1 MHSWRNP
8 TMLLCLIVPIH
19 LMDKLPLPY
28 SKLRQQLELG
38 LLTCEQLVRIYLDR
52 IRKYNSIYNAF
63 LEVYEE
69 EALAKAKEVDDK
81 FKAGNAGKLAGLV
94 VGIKDLLCY
103 ENHHSSAGSK
113 ILKGFRSTFSAT
125 VVQRLIDQDAIIIGR
140 QNCDEFGMG
149 STNENSAYGPVL
161 NFKDVN
167 KVSGG
172 SSGGSAVAVQAD
184 FCQVSLGTDTGGSI
198 RMPAAFCGIS
208 GLKPTYGK
216 VSRWGLIAYASSF
229 DSIGPMAKN
238 VEDLELVL
246 QVIAGEDGQD
256 STLLNQQISYN
267 KNKKLAYIKE
277 VVEHESIQSEI
288 RDAFFE
294 QVKKLED
301 LGYQIEAVNF
311 PYLEQLL
318 PTYYVLTTAE
328 SSSNLSR
335 FDGVKFGHR
344 TANPKDLMDMYKKTR
359 MEGFGEEVKRRI
371 MLGTFVLSADYYDA
385 YYTKAQK
392 VRRLIK
398 DHTDE
403 ILQSH
408 DFIISPTTSSTAYRF
423 GEKTLDPIQMYLGDL
438 FTVQANVTG
447 LPALSIPMGEDL
459 EGMPMGFQI
468 MGKAFDEDSILDL
481 GKILMNE

>member
-8 TMLLCLIVPIH
+8 TMLLCLLVPIS

-28 SKLRQQLELG
+28 SKLRIQLDAG
-38 LLTCEQLVRIYLDR
+38 AITCLEIVNTYLNR
-52 IRKYNSIYNAF
+52 IREFNPTYNAF
-63 LEVYEE
+63 LEIYDEE
-69 EALAKAKEVDDK
+69 SILRAKEIDLK
-81 FKAGNAGKLAGLV
+81 LKNGNAGKLAGMV
-94 VGIKDLLCY
+94 VGIKDLLCFKG
-103 ENHHSSAGSK
+103 HHSFAGSK
-113 ILKGFRSTFSAT
+113 ILNSFKSTFSAT
-125 VVQRLIDQDAIIIGR
+125 VVQRLLDEDAIIIGR

-149 STNENSAYGPVL
+149 STNENSAFGPVL
-161 NFKDVN
+161 NFKDKT

-184 FCQVSLGTDTGGSI
+184 LCQVSLGTDTGGSI

-229 DSIGPMAKN
+229 DTIGPMSKN
-238 VEDLELVL
+238 VEDIQLVL
-246 QVIAGEDGQD
+246 DVIAGEDGQD
-256 STLLNQQISYN
+256 STLFNGEKVYPIH
-267 KNKKLAYIKE
+267 KKITYIKE
-277 VVEHESIQSEI
+277 VVEHESLQKEI
-288 RDAFFE
+288 KQAFLE
-294 QVKKLED
+294 QVTHLES
-301 LGYQIEAVNF
+301 LGYQVEPIHF
-311 PYLEQLL
+311 PYVEQLL

-335 FDGVKFGHR
+335 FDGVKYGHR
-344 TANPKDLMDMYKKTR
+344 TSNPKDLIDMYKKTR

-398 DHTDE
+398 DFTDS
-403 ILQSH
+403 ILNNY
-408 DFIISPTTSSTAYRF
+408 DFIISPTTSATAYRL

-447 LPALSIPMGEDL
+447 LPALSIPMGEDK

-468 MGKAFDEDSILDL
+468 MGKAFDENAILQL
-481 GKILMNE
+481 GKLLVNE

>member
-1 MHSWRNP
+1 
-8 TMLLCLIVPIH
+8 
-19 LMDKLPLPY
+19 MDKLPLTY
-28 SKLRQQLELG
+28 TELRKQLDAREI
-38 LLTCEQLVRIYLDR
+38 TCVQIVETYLNRIDEF
-52 IRKYNSIYNAF
+52 NEDYNAF
-63 LEVYEE
+63 LEVYDQESRDR
-69 EALAKAKEVDDK
+69 AKEIDAK
-81 FKAGNAGKLAGLV
+81 IREGKAGKLAGLV
-94 VGIKDLLCY
+94 VGIKDLLCF
-103 ENHHSSAGSK
+103 ENHHSYAGSK
-113 ILKGFRSTFSAT
+113 ILNTFKSTFSAT
-125 VVQRLIDQDAIIIGR
+125 AVKRLVDEDAIIIGR

-149 STNENSAYGPVL
+149 STNENSAYGPVY
-161 NFKDVN
+161 NFKN
-167 KVSGG
+167 IKKVAGG

-184 FCQVSLGTDTGGSI
+184 FCHVSLGTDTGGSI

-216 VSRWGLIAYASSF
+216 VSRWGLISYASSF
-229 DSIGPMAKN
+229 DTIGPMAKN

-246 QVIAGEDGQD
+246 DVIAGEDGQD
-256 STLLNQQISYN
+256 STLFDRKVDYSRT
-267 KNKKLAYIKE
+267 KKIAYIKE
-277 VVEHESIQSEI
+277 VAAHDSLQKEI
-288 RDAFFE
+288 KEAFF
-294 QVKKLED
+294 QKIAYLEKI
-301 LGYQIEAVNF
+301 GYEVEAVDF

-335 FDGVKFGHR
+335 FDGVKYGHR
-344 TANPKDLMDMYKKTR
+344 TANPKDLMDLYKKTR

-398 DHTDE
+398 DFTDE
-403 ILQSH
+403 ILNSY
-408 DFIISPTTSSTAYRF
+408 DFIISPTTSTTAYSV

-447 LPALSIPMGEDL
+447 LPALSIPMGEDN

-468 MGKAFDEDSILDL
+468 MGKAFDEHEILQL
-481 GKILMNE
+481 GKQLSNE